1 MPYMDTSYFEYNI
14 SDTTLTLSIKINTD
28 IAHMRML
35 WENNGQINSSEV
47 KSIGELYDGPGYKYT
62 NYVWTVS
69 FPLPT
74 FNTLLKLITLDIRLL
89 NYDWLSWIEPGY
101 QYQQRK
107 MNCYLLM
114 FSYGWSS
121 IPRYI
126 QSKMFKFVDYNI
138 ETKQY
143 YVRQLYATDVGELI
157 YQHRYIGLPLFIDS
171 NYNVASG
178 TTIYL
183 PQNFSSSASSTRP
196 KLRLALW
203 GASSDSAYLW
213 RDPPSTGAWN
223 DPCWTWF

>member
-1 MPYMDTSYFEYNI
+1 MAAQMPYMDTSYFEYNI

-101 QYQQRK
+101 QY
-107 MNCYLLM
+107 
-114 FSYGWSS
+114 
-121 IPRYI
+121 
-126 QSKMFKFVDYNI
+126 
-138 ETKQY
+138 
-143 YVRQLYATDVGELI
+143 
-157 YQHRYIGLPLFIDS
+157 
-171 NYNVASG
+171 
-178 TTIYL
+178 
-183 PQNFSSSASSTRP
+183 
-196 KLRLALW
+196 
-203 GASSDSAYLW
+203 
-213 RDPPSTGAWN
+213 
-223 DPCWTWF
+223 